1 MFLEEIYDVDILEN
15 QTYEAK
21 QRLDR
26 DNILDWLKTIA
37 GFANVEG
44 GDLFVG
50 VEDKTN
56 KLIGFERKEADI
68 ERNYINNTINQHL
81 LPRPDTKISFLK
93 YTLRNKELY
102 IIKIHIDESS
112 VKPVILKYREMP
124 MIFMRRDGYTNGA
137 RTEEIVEMSKHSIK
151 TEYDQLMSNEKYNSK
166 DFTKLFTKFE
176 KENNSKL
183 TEKALV
189 SLGFYDSDNILKN
202 GALLFKDGYSEGK
215 TTMHCSVFSGFDKGS
230 DRIVSINK
238 ISTNILDSITYA
250 CDFVEQRM
258 NHMIVKKSDT
268 REDIDAFPKR
278 AILEGVVNAVAHR
291 DYFIDNSQIN
301 IAIFK
306 DRLEITSPG
315 SFYEGNSIKKRYDL
329 SNIISKR
336 RNSLIS
342 EVLVKCKL
350 MEASGTGFD
359 KIYNEYKN
367 ADDKHKPFIFS
378 NNESF
383 TLVLPDLTYQEGVRT
398 DENPKVSFIPVKN
411 GSSYDEGVLSYCY
424 NKARKSSE
432 IAKYLGLTDSSYFRK
447 NVLERLVKEAYLI
460 KGKMKNAACFK
471 TNREKVSLE

>member
-15 QTYEAK
+15 LICEVK

-26 DNILDWLKTIA
+26 NDVLGWLKTIA
-37 GFANVEG
+37 GFANAEG

-81 LPRPDTKISFLK
+81 LPRPDTKISFVK
-93 YTLRNKELY
+93 YNIKGKELY
-102 IIKIHIDESS
+102 IIKIHVDESNI
-112 VKPVILKYREMP
+112 KPVILKYHEMP

-137 RTEEIVEMSKHSIK
+137 TTEEIIEMSKHSIK
-151 TEYDQLMSNEKYNSK
+151 TEYDQLISNERYNAN
-166 DFTKLFTKFE
+166 DFTKLFTKYE
-176 KENNSKL
+176 KENNNKL
-183 TEKALV
+183 TEKALA
-189 SLGFYDSDNILKN
+189 SLGFYDSENTLKN
-202 GALLFKDGYSEGK
+202 GALLFKDDYSEGK
-215 TTMHCSVFSGFDKGS
+215 VMMHCSVFSGFDKGS

-238 ISTNILDSITYA
+238 INTNILDSIAYA
-250 CDFVEQRM
+250 CEFVEQRM
-258 NHMIVKKSDT
+258 NHMIIKKSNA

-301 IAIFK
+301 IVIYK

-315 SFYEGNSIKKRYDL
+315 KFYEGNPIKKTYDL

-367 ADDKHKPFIFS
+367 ADNNHKPFIYS

-383 TLVLPDLTYQEGVRT
+383 TLVLPDLTYQEGIRT
-398 DENPKVSFIPVKN
+398 DENPEVMFVPVKN
-411 GSSYDEGVLSYCY
+411 GSNYDEKVLSYCY

-447 NVLERLVKEAYLI
+447 NVLECLIKENYLI
-460 KGKMKNAACFK
+460 KGKMANAACFK
-471 TNREKVSLE
+471 TNREKVSLA

>member
-15 QTYEAK
+15 STYEIK
-21 QRLDR
+21 QKLNR
-26 DNILDWLKTIA
+26 DDVLGWLKTVA
-37 GFANVEG
+37 GFANVIG

-50 VEDKTN
+50 VEDRTN
-56 KLIGFERKEADI
+56 KLIGFERKEADV

-93 YTLRNKELY
+93 YNVRDKELY
-102 IIKIHIDESS
+102 IIKIHVDESNI
-112 VKPVILKYREMP
+112 KPVILKYHEMP

-137 RTEEIVEMSKHSIK
+137 TTEEIVEMSKHSIK
-151 TEYDQLMSNEKYNSK
+151 IEYDQLISNEKYCAEN
-166 DFTKLFTKFE
+166 FTKLFTKYE
-176 KENNSKL
+176 KENGISL
-183 TEKALV
+183 TEKALA
-189 SLGFYDSDNILKN
+189 SLGFYDNDNMLKN
-202 GALLFKDGYSEGK
+202 GVLLFKDDYSKGK

-230 DRIVSINK
+230 NRIVSINK
-238 ISTNILDSITYA
+238 IDTNILDSIEYA

-258 NHMIVKKSDT
+258 NHMIVKKNDT

-315 SFYEGNSIKKRYDL
+315 KFYVGNPIKKTYDL
-329 SNIISKR
+329 SNIISIR

-342 EVLVKCKL
+342 EMLVKCKL

-367 ADDKHKPFIFS
+367 ADNNHKPFIYS
-378 NNESF
+378 NNE
-383 TLVLPDLTYQEGVRT
+383 
-398 DENPKVSFIPVKN
+398 
-411 GSSYDEGVLSYCY
+411 
-424 NKARKSSE
+424 
-432 IAKYLGLTDSSYFRK
+432 
-447 NVLERLVKEAYLI
+447 
-460 KGKMKNAACFK
+460 
-471 TNREKVSLE
+471 